1 MRAKRINEN
10 VFKPKN
16 VSDIIHNHIIERV
29 YDDLREPL
37 HQILKQ
43 LDEQKILFPNIK
55 EVKKKFDEAADL
67 LFAMVVEDIEVDNE
81 QDEQEQFLNQQTLEE

>member
-16 VSDIIHNHIIERV
+16 VSDIIHNHIIEKV

-37 HQILKQ
+37 YQIFKR
-43 LDEQKILFPNIK
+43 LDEQKLLFPNIK

-67 LFAMVVEDIEVDNE
+67 LFEMVIDDISVDNE
-81 QDEQEQFLNQQTLEE
+81 QDEQEELLRQSEE